1 MVQVAVASWGTD
13 DQIIFGTFGA
23 GLFRVSGDGGEAEA
37 LTALDEEQGELTH
50 YWPFIIPGGEA
61 VVFAIAEGGLLA
73 SGQLAVLDLGTGEI
87 TRLGLA
93 GTSPHYVSTGHLVYA
108 AVDDVVRAVPFDAA
122 TLEVVGDPVPLVE
135 GVVTKSSGAADF
147 SISENGRL
155 VYASG
160 RTDAGLRDLVWVD
173 RDGRE
178 EPIAAP
184 SRNYVIARVS
194 PDGTRVAL
202 DTRDQ
207 ENDIWVWDFA
217 REVLTRLTVMPRLD
231 QHGHWTPDGRRVVFS
246 STREGPS
253 NIYSKAADGTG
264 PVERLTEGDTSL
276 IVNGVTPDGALVIAE
291 VSIAGDGIDQP
302 GGRKDLIV
310 VSLDGSHATE
320 TLLSTEFD
328 EQNAALSPDGVW
340 LAYQSNA
347 SGRAEVYVR
356 PFPDSEGGRWQISAA
371 GGRYPVW
378 SRDGHELFYQA
389 DTQLMTVP
397 VRTEAGFGGGVPEP
411 LFEANYFFGAPS
423 RNYDVAP
430 DGRFLMIKTVGQGD
444 NDAPP
449 SEIHVVLNWHEE
461 LKERVPI
468 P

>member
-1 MVQVAVASWGTD
+1 MVQVAGASWGTD

-61 VVFAIAEGGLLA
+61 VVFATAEGGLLA

-108 AVDDVVRAVPFDAA
+108 AVDGVVRAVPFDAA

-160 RTDAGLRDLVWVD
+160 RADAGLRDLVWVD

-217 REVLTRLTVMPRLD
+217 REVLTGLTVMPRLD

-302 GGRKDLIV
+302 GGRNDLIV
-310 VSLDGSHATE
+310 
-320 TLLSTEFD
+320 
-328 EQNAALSPDGVW
+328 
-340 LAYQSNA
+340 
-347 SGRAEVYVR
+347 
-356 PFPDSEGGRWQISAA
+356 
-371 GGRYPVW
+371 
-378 SRDGHELFYQA
+378 
-389 DTQLMTVP
+389 
-397 VRTEAGFGGGVPEP
+397 
-411 LFEANYFFGAPS
+411 
-423 RNYDVAP
+423 
-430 DGRFLMIKTVGQGD
+430 
-444 NDAPP
+444 
-449 SEIHVVLNWHEE
+449 
-461 LKERVPI
+461 
-468 P
+468 